1 MLTIRALLSF
11 CFSTFFDMDQAPPVT
26 AVVLPPLDCQEKPLS
41 RGERLANA
49 TMVVLL
55 HVVLAYAMLYVSV
68 KNELIQL
75 PQSISV
81 RLLPM
86 IEEKPEPARP
96 LPPPPKPQVR
106 KQPVQQPQPVLAVT
120 SPTATSSFTVAP
132 QPPVPPPQPVIAP
145 PAPAPVAVVAAR
157 FDADYLHNP
166 KPVYPALS
174 RRMNEEGKVLL
185 RVRVSGQ
192 GAALDVVISKSSGF
206 PRLDAAA
213 VDAVARWRFVPARRG
228 DEAVDSSVIVP
239 ITFALE

>member
-1 MLTIRALLSF
+1 
-11 CFSTFFDMDQAPPVT
+11 MDQAPPVT

-55 HVVLAYAMLYVSV
+55 HVMLAYAMLYVSV

-106 KQPVQQPQPVLAVT
+106 KQPVPLPQPVLAVA

-132 QPPVPPPQPVIAP
+132 QPPVPPPQPVVVP
-145 PAPAPVAVVAAR
+145 PAPAPAAVVAAR

-185 RVRVSGQ
+185 KVRVSGQ
-192 GAALDVVISKSSGF
+192 GAALDVAISKSSGF

-213 VDAVARWRFVPARRG
+213 VDAVTRWRFVPARRG

>member
-1 MLTIRALLSF
+1 
-11 CFSTFFDMDQAPPVT
+11 MDQAPPVT

-55 HVVLAYAMLYVSV
+55 HVMLAYAMLYVSV
-68 KNELIQL
+68 KNELIRL

-106 KQPVQQPQPVLAVT
+106 KQPVPLPQPVLAVA

-132 QPPVPPPQPVIAP
+132 QPPVPPPQPVVVP
-145 PAPAPVAVVAAR
+145 PAPAPAAVVAAR

-185 RVRVSGQ
+185 KVRVSGQ
-192 GAALDVVISKSSGF
+192 GAALDVAISKSSGF

-213 VDAVARWRFVPARRG
+213 VDAVTRWRFVPARRG